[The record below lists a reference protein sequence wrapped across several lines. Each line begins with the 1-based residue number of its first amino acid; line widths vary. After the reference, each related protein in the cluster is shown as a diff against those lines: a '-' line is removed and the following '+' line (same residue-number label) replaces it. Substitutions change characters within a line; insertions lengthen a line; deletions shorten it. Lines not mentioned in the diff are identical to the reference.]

1 MSDTTRSG
9 RGAARRRI
17 AGQRRPTD
25 RRTADPTR
33 EQVRTG
39 TPAAGEPTTEEAPTG
54 TTPPL
59 AAEPATQVEASAA
72 ATEEAAAA
80 PGAEGLAALPAAPG
94 RDAVSEDQP
103 ATAETEE
110 SITQSDSAVPAGEQD
125 QAAGRLGK
133 MLTVTI
139 AVLLVLTL
147 TAAVLLGIKAWQGR
161 EAEQARSQAT
171 AAATKAAQLVLSYDY
186 RSLDKDFSA
195 ARATLTPQFAADFD
209 QTTKVVAEQAKKTK
223 ATVKAEVREVGVR
236 DGDANR
242 VTLLV
247 FVNQTTTSTI
257 TQGKPRVDLNRARF
271 TMVRNGDRW
280 LVQEI
285 AGL

>member
-1 MSDTTRSG
+1 MSETTRSG
-9 RGAARRRI
+9 RSGPRRRI

-25 RRTADPTR
+25 RRPADPTL
-33 EQVRTG
+33 EEGRTS
-39 TPAAGEPTTEEAPTG
+39 TPPAPITQEDPAG
-54 TTPPL
+54 TTPSP
-59 AAEPATQVEASAA
+59 AAEPEALVDTSAD
-72 ATEEAAAA
+72 TEEAAA
-80 PGAEGLAALPAAPG
+80 PAAPQ
-94 RDAVSEDQP
+94 DAVSEDQP
-103 ATAETEE
+103 TTTETEE
-110 SITQSDSAVPAGEQD
+110 AVAQSDSVVLEAAQD
-125 QAAGRLGK
+125 QAPARFGK
-133 MLTVTI
+133 LLTVTL

-147 TAAVLLGIKAWQGR
+147 TAAVVLGIKAWKGR

-186 RSLDKDFSA
+186 RTLDKDFSA
-195 ARATLTPQFAADFD
+195 ARATLTPEFAADFD

-236 DGDANR
+236 DGDADR

>member
-1 MSDTTRSG
+1 MSETTRSG
-9 RGAARRRI
+9 RGAPRRRI

-25 RRTADPTR
+25 RRTDDPTR
-33 EQVRTG
+33 EEH
-39 TPAAGEPTTEEAPTG
+39 PAG
-54 TTPPL
+54 TTPPPM
-59 AAEPATQVEASAA
+59 AEPEALVDTSAV
-72 ATEEAAAA
+72 
-80 PGAEGLAALPAAPG
+80 P
-94 RDAVSEDQP
+94 EDQP
-103 ATAETEE
+103 TTAETEE
-110 SITQSDSAVPAGEQD
+110 SVTQSDSVVLEVEQD
-125 QAAGRLGK
+125 QAPGRLGK
-133 MLTVTI
+133 LLTVTI

-147 TAAVLLGIKAWQGR
+147 TAAVVLGIKAWQGR

-171 AAATKAAQLVLSYDY
+171 AAATKAAALVLSYDY
-186 RSLDKDFSA
+186 RSLDKNFSA
-195 ARATLTPQFAADFD
+195 ARATLTPAFAADFD

-236 DGDANR
+236 DGDADR